1 VKPTES
7 RDRGGK
13 MMRAFSQN
21 KALNFP
27 LLFFLDVFIF
37 NLKNLCI
44 MNKNQNQFNIGIDEK
59 VCYNCKHRI
68 WAVAIGG
75 GVQCG
80 NQIFNGYHKQIPGLR
95 KTCAAF
101 EVRDEIKRELYL
113 KNLNQF
119 LLDKLSNRIQ
129 FYFSPK
135 AKTIGEVL
143 NELNNLQN
151 NREAQIEKIKKIIES
166 QRANAKLTETQEQ
179 DLVDSKN
186 LKIIIK
192 EVRELKE
199 WLEK

>member
-1 VKPTES
+1 
-7 RDRGGK
+7 
-13 MMRAFSQN
+13 
-21 KALNFP
+21 
-27 LLFFLDVFIF
+27 
-37 NLKNLCI
+37 
-44 MNKNQNQFNIGIDEK
+44 MNNIAIDEK

-75 GVQCG
+75 GVHCG
-80 NQIFNGYHKQIPGLR
+80 NKIFNGYPKPILALR

-113 KNLNQF
+113 KNPNQF
-119 LLDKLSNRIQ
+119 LLYNLSNRIQ

-143 NELNNLQN
+143 NELTNLQN
-151 NREAQIEKIKKIIES
+151 NCEAQIEKIKKIIES
-166 QRANAKLTETQEQ
+166 QRDKAKLTETQEQ